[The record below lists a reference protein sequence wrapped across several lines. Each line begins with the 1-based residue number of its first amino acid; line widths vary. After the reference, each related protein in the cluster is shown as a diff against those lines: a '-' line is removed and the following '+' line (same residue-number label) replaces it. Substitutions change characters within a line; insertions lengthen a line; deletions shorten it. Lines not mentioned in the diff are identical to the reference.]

1 MLTSEC
7 KNINTNTPQMQIQS
21 QIVQNN
27 TTIVRTAPLY
37 TLRVQLSTTSTNLIL
52 MQLPAQ
58 IQLVKVQ
65 AQVLLNTSKY

>member
-21 QIVQNN
+21 QIVQDK
-27 TTIVRTAPLY
+27 TIVRTAPLY